1 MHLKTKNLC
10 LASTILKASSII
22 GWEKLI
28 KFQTPEIIYDE
39 EASPSRQKLISC
51 SK

>member
-1 MHLKTKNLC
+1 MHLKMKNLC
-10 LASTILKASSII
+10 LASIILKASSII
-22 GWEKLI
+22 GWKKLI

-39 EASPSRQKLISC
+39 EACPSRQKFTSC